1 MIPALVLRKN
11 FAVDYLVN
19 GVIGSLQE
27 IPTPLEGAEITG
39 DFYAIPANYGVYA
52 DPIKELVPYNPND
65 SPRVTLP
72 LWAIPV
78 TALTMT
84 NNSNTFIFVG
94 TSAQYVTAS
103 GGGAALPTNLA
114 YLNGTANPYSTA
126 YRIHA
131 TDLLYAVQNVNGVDI
146 NGNAAILLSVPPIPN
161 ASGLQLFPFG
171 NVNGVEAYSTA
182 TLAGTS
188 YASPASL
195 LTFLQTHWAT
205 LNGVNITWTLSVD
218 NLTAIGTITNFT
230 TSVSFG
236 GGIVLVNP
244 SA

>member
-11 FAVDYLVN
+11 FAVDFLKD
-19 GVIGSLQE
+19 GVIGDSIIVPSL
-27 IPTPLEGAEITG
+27 TDGAWIDG
-39 DFYAIPANYGVYA
+39 DYYAVPVNFGVYTGWNF
-52 DPIKELVPYNPND
+52 VPYNPAD
-65 SPRVTLP
+65 SPRDVLP
-72 LWAIPV
+72 LWGIPV
-78 TALTMT
+78 TKLSMT
-84 NNSNTFIFVG
+84 NNSDTFIIVG

-131 TDLLYAVQNVNGVDI
+131 TDLLYAVQNVNGVDV

-161 ASGLQLFPFG
+161 ASGLQLLPFG